1 MLKADQISYRIGGTT
16 IVAETSLAV
25 EAGEFIAIVGPN
37 GAGKTTLLAMLAG
50 ELAPTSGVV
59 TLEGQPLAD
68 LALDERARRR
78 GYLPPHPL
86 IELAFSVR
94 DVVAMGRHPW
104 RGQGPGKG
112 TDEVVDEAMRVV
124 GIEPLADRVVG
135 SLSTGEAQ
143 LTQIARML
151 AQDTPL
157 LLLDEPTTGMDL
169 GHQQRTLQTL
179 AGPGRDATV
188 IAVIHDLNAA
198 ASVADRL
205 VILSAGSTAA
215 IGGPSEVLE
224 GDLLTDIYGYPITV
238 IDHPFRKGPLVL
250 LRDP

>member
-1 MLKADQISYRIGGTT
+1 MLEADQISYRIGGTT
-16 IVAETSLAV
+16 VVSETSLAV

-50 ELAPTSGVV
+50 ELAPTSGMI
-59 TLEGQPLAD
+59 TLGSQPLAD
-68 LALDERARRR
+68 LPLDERALRR
-78 GYLPPHPL
+78 GYLPPHPR

-104 RGQGPGKG
+104 RAQGTGV
-112 TDEVVDEAMRVV
+112 DEVIGEAMRLV

-179 AGPGRDATV
+179 AESGRSATV

-215 IGGPSEVLE
+215 IGAPSEVLE

-238 IDHPFRKGPLVL
+238 MGHPYREGPLVL